1 MSKVLAAS
9 CEAGVVTCE
18 GKVIAGAEILCEGIE
33 SSEGV
38 LIIDQEKSYY
48 LANTQPDL
56 KEVIEALSVGL
67 RVLDEIGAALNPVTV
82 SPGSAAALIN
92 QLTVLTTAFVSKK
105 DLLR

>member
-56 KEVIEALSVGL
+56 KEVIESLVEIITQVGAIATAL
-67 RVLDEIGAALNPVTV
+67 DAVTV
-82 SPGSAAALIN
+82 SPGSAAALIT
-92 QLTVLTTAFVSKK
+92 QLTVLKTTFETKK